1 MVEKAWRKGQQGTLM
16 YKVCRKIKETK
27 EEFKR
32 WNREWFGNIQTR
44 IRECW
49 GQLKEFQ
56 NSESTEE
63 NLRAEA
69 SVCADL

>member
-1 MVEKAWRKGQQGTLM
+1 M

-32 WNREWFGNIQTR
+32 WNREWFGNIQIR

-49 GQLKEFQ
+49 GQLKNFKIL
-56 NSESTEE
+56 SPLKKT
-63 NLRAEA
+63 
-69 SVCADL
+69 